1 MAKKFAKTLVGIGAA
16 AVAGKVAYDK
26 YKTVKEAFTKEENE
40 SVDAEV
46 KKYNAIFEKKV
57 VEVEDEEFSGC
68 EIKTVGAK
76 AVLDLGLAVF
86 EKDVYINFNSTA
98 STLTIILPEGVNVA
112 CDIEKSVSSVKNLV
126 DNVDEEGIHTVYV
139 IGKAVGSSIEI
150 IPVNFYMDDD
160 DDFEDTLYPVKE
172 LKDTLKQV
180 AQQVDLTI
188 EMGRFFTAECGT
200 YYTNVADL
208 KTVGNAHYCILDGG
222 MNHLTY
228 LGQMMGMK
236 TPIIK
241 HYKNAMVQDG
251 TVDKKTWCLCGS
263 LCTTSDI
270 LCREVEFEHLEIGDT
285 LAFENVGA
293 YSVTEGIYL
302 FLSRTMP
309 KVYLKDESGSLTL
322 VRDAIETSTINTMNI

>member
-68 EIKTVGAK
+68 EIKTVGSK

-160 DDFEDTLYPVKE
+160 DEDIFVDEDTQEAAAEKE
-172 LKDTLKQV
+172 ALQPSEDGEADDKLD
-180 AQQVDLTI
+180 I
-188 EMGRFFTAECGT
+188 E
-200 YYTNVADL
+200 
-208 KTVGNAHYCILDGG
+208 
-222 MNHLTY
+222 
-228 LGQMMGMK
+228 
-236 TPIIK
+236 
-241 HYKNAMVQDG
+241 
-251 TVDKKTWCLCGS
+251 
-263 LCTTSDI
+263 
-270 LCREVEFEHLEIGDT
+270 EVE
-285 LAFENVGA
+285 
-293 YSVTEGIYL
+293 
-302 FLSRTMP
+302 
-309 KVYLKDESGSLTL
+309 
-322 VRDAIETSTINTMNI
+322 

>member
-1 MAKKFAKTLVGIGAA
+1 MERRVVITGLGAITPIGKD
-16 AVAGKVAYDK
+16 V
-26 YKTVKEAFTKEENE
+26 NE
-40 SVDAEV
+40 SWNSILNKKCGIDNISLFDNSTFKTKVDAEV

-160 DDFEDTLYPVKE
+160 DDFEDTDEDIFVDEDKQEAAAEKE
-172 LKDTLKQV
+172 ALQPSEDGEADDKLD
-180 AQQVDLTI
+180 I
-188 EMGRFFTAECGT
+188 E
-200 YYTNVADL
+200 
-208 KTVGNAHYCILDGG
+208 
-222 MNHLTY
+222 
-228 LGQMMGMK
+228 
-236 TPIIK
+236 
-241 HYKNAMVQDG
+241 
-251 TVDKKTWCLCGS
+251 
-263 LCTTSDI
+263 
-270 LCREVEFEHLEIGDT
+270 EVE
-285 LAFENVGA
+285 
-293 YSVTEGIYL
+293 
-302 FLSRTMP
+302 
-309 KVYLKDESGSLTL
+309 
-322 VRDAIETSTINTMNI
+322 

>member
-1 MAKKFAKTLVGIGAA
+1 MAKKIAKTLVGIGAA

-68 EIKTVGAK
+68 EIKTVGSK

-160 DDFEDTLYPVKE
+160 DDFEDTDEDIFVDEDTQEAAAQKE
-172 LKDTLKQV
+172 ALQPSEDGEADDKLD
-180 AQQVDLTI
+180 I
-188 EMGRFFTAECGT
+188 E
-200 YYTNVADL
+200 
-208 KTVGNAHYCILDGG
+208 
-222 MNHLTY
+222 
-228 LGQMMGMK
+228 
-236 TPIIK
+236 
-241 HYKNAMVQDG
+241 
-251 TVDKKTWCLCGS
+251 
-263 LCTTSDI
+263 
-270 LCREVEFEHLEIGDT
+270 EVE
-285 LAFENVGA
+285 
-293 YSVTEGIYL
+293 
-302 FLSRTMP
+302 
-309 KVYLKDESGSLTL
+309 
-322 VRDAIETSTINTMNI
+322 

>member
-76 AVLDLGLAVF
+76 AVLDLGRAVF

-160 DDFEDTLYPVKE
+160 DDFEDTDEDIFVDEDKQEAAAEKE
-172 LKDTLKQV
+172 ALQPSEDGEADDKLD
-180 AQQVDLTI
+180 I
-188 EMGRFFTAECGT
+188 E
-200 YYTNVADL
+200 
-208 KTVGNAHYCILDGG
+208 
-222 MNHLTY
+222 
-228 LGQMMGMK
+228 
-236 TPIIK
+236 
-241 HYKNAMVQDG
+241 
-251 TVDKKTWCLCGS
+251 
-263 LCTTSDI
+263 
-270 LCREVEFEHLEIGDT
+270 EVE
-285 LAFENVGA
+285 
-293 YSVTEGIYL
+293 
-302 FLSRTMP
+302 
-309 KVYLKDESGSLTL
+309 
-322 VRDAIETSTINTMNI
+322 

>member
-76 AVLDLGLAVF
+76 VVLDLGLAVF

-160 DDFEDTLYPVKE
+160 DDFEDTDEDIFVDEDKQEAAAEKE
-172 LKDTLKQV
+172 ALQPSEDGEADDKLD
-180 AQQVDLTI
+180 I
-188 EMGRFFTAECGT
+188 E
-200 YYTNVADL
+200 
-208 KTVGNAHYCILDGG
+208 
-222 MNHLTY
+222 
-228 LGQMMGMK
+228 
-236 TPIIK
+236 
-241 HYKNAMVQDG
+241 
-251 TVDKKTWCLCGS
+251 
-263 LCTTSDI
+263 
-270 LCREVEFEHLEIGDT
+270 EVE
-285 LAFENVGA
+285 
-293 YSVTEGIYL
+293 
-302 FLSRTMP
+302 
-309 KVYLKDESGSLTL
+309 
-322 VRDAIETSTINTMNI
+322 

>member
-57 VEVEDEEFSGC
+57 VEVEDEEFSGW

-126 DNVDEEGIHTVYV
+126 DTVDEEGIHTVYV

-160 DDFEDTLYPVKE
+160 DDFEDTDEDIFVDEDKQEAAAEKE
-172 LKDTLKQV
+172 ALQPSEDGEADDKLD
-180 AQQVDLTI
+180 I
-188 EMGRFFTAECGT
+188 E
-200 YYTNVADL
+200 
-208 KTVGNAHYCILDGG
+208 
-222 MNHLTY
+222 
-228 LGQMMGMK
+228 
-236 TPIIK
+236 
-241 HYKNAMVQDG
+241 
-251 TVDKKTWCLCGS
+251 
-263 LCTTSDI
+263 
-270 LCREVEFEHLEIGDT
+270 EVE
-285 LAFENVGA
+285 
-293 YSVTEGIYL
+293 
-302 FLSRTMP
+302 
-309 KVYLKDESGSLTL
+309 
-322 VRDAIETSTINTMNI
+322 

>member
-76 AVLDLGLAVF
+76 AELDLGLAVF

-160 DDFEDTLYPVKE
+160 DDFEDTDEDIFVDEDKQEAAAEKE
-172 LKDTLKQV
+172 ALQPSEDGEADDKLD
-180 AQQVDLTI
+180 I
-188 EMGRFFTAECGT
+188 E
-200 YYTNVADL
+200 
-208 KTVGNAHYCILDGG
+208 
-222 MNHLTY
+222 
-228 LGQMMGMK
+228 
-236 TPIIK
+236 
-241 HYKNAMVQDG
+241 
-251 TVDKKTWCLCGS
+251 
-263 LCTTSDI
+263 
-270 LCREVEFEHLEIGDT
+270 EVE
-285 LAFENVGA
+285 
-293 YSVTEGIYL
+293 
-302 FLSRTMP
+302 
-309 KVYLKDESGSLTL
+309 
-322 VRDAIETSTINTMNI
+322 

>member
-126 DNVDEEGIHTVYV
+126 DN
-139 IGKAVGSSIEI
+139 SSIEI

-160 DDFEDTLYPVKE
+160 DDFEDTDEDIFVDEDKQEAAAEKE
-172 LKDTLKQV
+172 ALQPSEDSEADDKLD
-180 AQQVDLTI
+180 I
-188 EMGRFFTAECGT
+188 E
-200 YYTNVADL
+200 
-208 KTVGNAHYCILDGG
+208 
-222 MNHLTY
+222 
-228 LGQMMGMK
+228 
-236 TPIIK
+236 
-241 HYKNAMVQDG
+241 
-251 TVDKKTWCLCGS
+251 
-263 LCTTSDI
+263 
-270 LCREVEFEHLEIGDT
+270 EVE
-285 LAFENVGA
+285 
-293 YSVTEGIYL
+293 
-302 FLSRTMP
+302 
-309 KVYLKDESGSLTL
+309 
-322 VRDAIETSTINTMNI
+322 

>member
-68 EIKTVGAK
+68 EIKTVGSK

-160 DDFEDTLYPVKE
+160 DDFEDTDEDIFVDEDTQEAAAEKE
-172 LKDTLKQV
+172 ALQPSEDGEADDKLD
-180 AQQVDLTI
+180 I
-188 EMGRFFTAECGT
+188 E
-200 YYTNVADL
+200 
-208 KTVGNAHYCILDGG
+208 
-222 MNHLTY
+222 
-228 LGQMMGMK
+228 
-236 TPIIK
+236 
-241 HYKNAMVQDG
+241 
-251 TVDKKTWCLCGS
+251 
-263 LCTTSDI
+263 
-270 LCREVEFEHLEIGDT
+270 EVE
-285 LAFENVGA
+285 
-293 YSVTEGIYL
+293 
-302 FLSRTMP
+302 
-309 KVYLKDESGSLTL
+309 
-322 VRDAIETSTINTMNI
+322 

>member
-68 EIKTVGAK
+68 EIKTVGSK

-160 DDFEDTLYPVKE
+160 DDFEDTDEDIFVDEDTQKAAAEKE
-172 LKDTLKQV
+172 ALQPSEDGEADDKLD
-180 AQQVDLTI
+180 I
-188 EMGRFFTAECGT
+188 E
-200 YYTNVADL
+200 
-208 KTVGNAHYCILDGG
+208 
-222 MNHLTY
+222 
-228 LGQMMGMK
+228 
-236 TPIIK
+236 
-241 HYKNAMVQDG
+241 
-251 TVDKKTWCLCGS
+251 
-263 LCTTSDI
+263 
-270 LCREVEFEHLEIGDT
+270 EVE
-285 LAFENVGA
+285 
-293 YSVTEGIYL
+293 
-302 FLSRTMP
+302 
-309 KVYLKDESGSLTL
+309 
-322 VRDAIETSTINTMNI
+322 

>member
-68 EIKTVGAK
+68 EIKTVGSK
-76 AVLDLGLAVF
+76 AVLDLGLAFF

-160 DDFEDTLYPVKE
+160 DDFEDTDEDIFVDEDTQEAAAEKE
-172 LKDTLKQV
+172 ALQPSEDGEADDKLD
-180 AQQVDLTI
+180 I
-188 EMGRFFTAECGT
+188 E
-200 YYTNVADL
+200 
-208 KTVGNAHYCILDGG
+208 
-222 MNHLTY
+222 
-228 LGQMMGMK
+228 
-236 TPIIK
+236 
-241 HYKNAMVQDG
+241 
-251 TVDKKTWCLCGS
+251 
-263 LCTTSDI
+263 
-270 LCREVEFEHLEIGDT
+270 EVE
-285 LAFENVGA
+285 
-293 YSVTEGIYL
+293 
-302 FLSRTMP
+302 
-309 KVYLKDESGSLTL
+309 
-322 VRDAIETSTINTMNI
+322 

>member
-76 AVLDLGLAVF
+76 AVF

-112 CDIEKSVSSVKNLV
+112 CDIEKSISSVKNLV

-160 DDFEDTLYPVKE
+160 DDFEDTDEDIFVDEDKQEAAAEKE
-172 LKDTLKQV
+172 ALQPSEDSEADDKLD
-180 AQQVDLTI
+180 I
-188 EMGRFFTAECGT
+188 E
-200 YYTNVADL
+200 
-208 KTVGNAHYCILDGG
+208 
-222 MNHLTY
+222 
-228 LGQMMGMK
+228 
-236 TPIIK
+236 
-241 HYKNAMVQDG
+241 
-251 TVDKKTWCLCGS
+251 
-263 LCTTSDI
+263 
-270 LCREVEFEHLEIGDT
+270 EVE
-285 LAFENVGA
+285 
-293 YSVTEGIYL
+293 
-302 FLSRTMP
+302 
-309 KVYLKDESGSLTL
+309 
-322 VRDAIETSTINTMNI
+322 

>member
-68 EIKTVGAK
+68 EIKTIGAK
-76 AVLDLGLAVF
+76 EVLDLGLAVF

-150 IPVNFYMDDD
+150 IPVNFYMDDA
-160 DDFEDTLYPVKE
+160 DDFEDADEDIFVDEDKQEAAAEKE
-172 LKDTLKQV
+172 ALQPSEDGEADDKLD
-180 AQQVDLTI
+180 I
-188 EMGRFFTAECGT
+188 E
-200 YYTNVADL
+200 
-208 KTVGNAHYCILDGG
+208 
-222 MNHLTY
+222 
-228 LGQMMGMK
+228 
-236 TPIIK
+236 
-241 HYKNAMVQDG
+241 
-251 TVDKKTWCLCGS
+251 
-263 LCTTSDI
+263 
-270 LCREVEFEHLEIGDT
+270 EVE
-285 LAFENVGA
+285 
-293 YSVTEGIYL
+293 
-302 FLSRTMP
+302 
-309 KVYLKDESGSLTL
+309 
-322 VRDAIETSTINTMNI
+322 

>member
-68 EIKTVGAK
+68 EIMTVGAK

-160 DDFEDTLYPVKE
+160 DDFEDADEDIFVDEDKQEAAAEKE
-172 LKDTLKQV
+172 ALQPSEDGEADDKLD
-180 AQQVDLTI
+180 I
-188 EMGRFFTAECGT
+188 E
-200 YYTNVADL
+200 
-208 KTVGNAHYCILDGG
+208 
-222 MNHLTY
+222 
-228 LGQMMGMK
+228 
-236 TPIIK
+236 
-241 HYKNAMVQDG
+241 
-251 TVDKKTWCLCGS
+251 
-263 LCTTSDI
+263 
-270 LCREVEFEHLEIGDT
+270 EVE
-285 LAFENVGA
+285 
-293 YSVTEGIYL
+293 
-302 FLSRTMP
+302 
-309 KVYLKDESGSLTL
+309 
-322 VRDAIETSTINTMNI
+322 

>member
-98 STLTIILPEGVNVA
+98 STLTIILPE
-112 CDIEKSVSSVKNLV
+112 VSSVKNLV

-160 DDFEDTLYPVKE
+160 DDFEDADEDIFVDEDKQEAAAEKE
-172 LKDTLKQV
+172 ALQPSEDGEADDKLD
-180 AQQVDLTI
+180 I
-188 EMGRFFTAECGT
+188 E
-200 YYTNVADL
+200 
-208 KTVGNAHYCILDGG
+208 
-222 MNHLTY
+222 
-228 LGQMMGMK
+228 
-236 TPIIK
+236 
-241 HYKNAMVQDG
+241 
-251 TVDKKTWCLCGS
+251 
-263 LCTTSDI
+263 
-270 LCREVEFEHLEIGDT
+270 EVE
-285 LAFENVGA
+285 
-293 YSVTEGIYL
+293 
-302 FLSRTMP
+302 
-309 KVYLKDESGSLTL
+309 
-322 VRDAIETSTINTMNI
+322 

>member
-112 CDIEKSVSSVKNLV
+112 CDIEILWITSTRKESIRYMSSVRRLA
-126 DNVDEEGIHTVYV
+126 
-139 IGKAVGSSIEI
+139 AVS
-150 IPVNFYMDDD
+150 
-160 DDFEDTLYPVKE
+160 
-172 LKDTLKQV
+172 
-180 AQQVDLTI
+180 
-188 EMGRFFTAECGT
+188 R
-200 YYTNVADL
+200 
-208 KTVGNAHYCILDGG
+208 
-222 MNHLTY
+222 
-228 LGQMMGMK
+228 
-236 TPIIK
+236 
-241 HYKNAMVQDG
+241 
-251 TVDKKTWCLCGS
+251 
-263 LCTTSDI
+263 
-270 LCREVEFEHLEIGDT
+270 
-285 LAFENVGA
+285 
-293 YSVTEGIYL
+293 L
-302 FLSRTMP
+302 FL
-309 KVYLKDESGSLTL
+309 
-322 VRDAIETSTINTMNI
+322 